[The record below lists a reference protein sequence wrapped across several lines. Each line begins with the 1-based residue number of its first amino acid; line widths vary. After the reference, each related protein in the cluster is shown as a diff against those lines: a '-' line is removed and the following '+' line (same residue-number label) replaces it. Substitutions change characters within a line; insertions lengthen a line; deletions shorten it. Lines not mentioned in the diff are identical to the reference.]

1 MTNPLHFDLQSLRV
15 FLLAAELGSLTRAAE
30 RAHLTLSAVS
40 KRICDLEKTIDCPLF
55 VRQPRGLE
63 LTPAGQEL
71 LEHTRTILDNVNRMA
86 ADIGEFATGVRGHL
100 RLWANTS
107 AVLQFLPDD
116 LAAFLGE
123 RPQVRISLEE
133 RLTEEIIA
141 ALDSERIDLGVFADN
156 LPAPTLQ
163 LRPYRQSRLVLLV
176 PVGHPLAKFGR
187 IAFVDTLAYDH
198 IGLAHGTSLLRLLID
213 SAVTAQRIL
222 RLRMQVGSFDA
233 IGRMVE
239 AGLGIGVVPDG
250 AVHGERLKA
259 GLRAIPLTDD
269 WASRTLWVGVKSE
282 ETLLPEARELWQF
295 LLRAGEGGLAR

>member
-40 KRICDLEKTIDCPLF
+40 KRICDLERTIDCPLF

-63 LTPAGQEL
+63 LTPAGREL
-71 LEHTRTILDNVNRMA
+71 LEHARTILDDVNRMA
-86 ADIGEFATGVRGHL
+86 ADIGEFAVGVRGHL

-107 AVLQFLPDD
+107 AVLQFLPRD
-116 LAAFLGE
+116 LAAFLAE
-123 RPQVRISLEE
+123 RPQVRINLEE
-133 RLTEEIIA
+133 RLSEEIVA
-141 ALDSERIDLGVFADN
+141 ALDSGRIDIGVLADN
-156 LPAPTLQ
+156 VPAPTLE

-187 IAFVDTLAYDH
+187 VAFVDTLAYDY
-198 IGLAHGTSLLRLLID
+198 ISLAHGTSLLRLLID

-233 IGRMVE
+233 ISRMVE
-239 AGLGIGVVPDG
+239 AGLGIGVVPEA
-250 AVHGERLKA
+250 AVRDERLA
-259 GLRAIPLTDD
+259 DGLRAIPLTDD
-269 WASRTLWVGVKSE
+269 WASRTLWIGVKSE
-282 ETLLPEARELWQF
+282 EALLPEARELWRF
-295 LLRAGEGGLAR
+295 LLREEA

>member
-63 LTPAGQEL
+63 LTPAGREL
-71 LEHTRTILDNVNRMA
+71 LEHARTILDDVNRMA
-86 ADIGEFATGVRGHL
+86 ADIGEFAVGVRGHL

-107 AVLQFLPDD
+107 AVLQFLPRD
-116 LAAFLGE
+116 LAAFLAE
-123 RPQVRISLEE
+123 RPQVRINLEE
-133 RLTEEIIA
+133 RLSEEIVA
-141 ALDSERIDLGVFADN
+141 ALDSGRIDIGVLADN
-156 LPAPTLQ
+156 VPAPTLE

-187 IAFVDTLAYDH
+187 ITFVDTLAYDH
-198 IGLAHGTSLLRLLID
+198 ISLAHGTSLLRLLID

-233 IGRMVE
+233 ISRMVE
-239 AGLGIGVVPDG
+239 AGLGIGVVPEA
-250 AVHGERLKA
+250 AVRDERLA
-259 GLRAIPLTDD
+259 DGLRAIPLTDD
-269 WASRTLWVGVKSE
+269 WASRTLWIGVKSE
-282 ETLLPEARELWQF
+282 EALLPEARELWRF
-295 LLRAGEGGLAR
+295 LLREGAEG